1 MSPRNRILLIS
12 FALLS
17 STAQLCFGM
26 QLGATNGTAVFGRP
40 LDLSIPVRLESST
53 EDIANCFSAEV
64 FQADVKFDAGRVR
77 VDVTPSSN
85 GLDAVVRVR
94 SITSVTEPWAKLVL
108 QSNCGTKIS
117 RQYELLTDF
126 ISDLPSA
133 NTQATTAE
141 LLNLTNNTPVISA
154 AAANQRTESTQ
165 IAQAS
170 RETTVNRAA
179 PALPAAP
186 VSNWSVKRAQDKI
199 KAEPKVVAKIEKKIA
214 PPVSANTTLTALAPT
229 GKTTSKLKMET
240 FELTDERQVLLKL
253 SSAMIAPTGTRTPEE
268 IQSLAQATAV
278 WRAINGL
285 PAEAT
290 ATKKAE
296 PSIEANAAAM
306 AALQAKLQAA
316 QKKEYANPLVYG
328 LGALLALALGSI
340 AWMLLRMRKPAPT
353 DYGWLEE
360 KVDVSGTDESDSHTN
375 MTHNKEADTKAADKP
390 LPYRVK
396 TSQFFQGEQTQLR
409 EKQAETTRANQKSHI
424 EPTLDDKAP
433 VNAHLNESSAAS
445 SVPSTV
451 AQSHMLTNGPVVVA
465 AQAVN
470 ENMGVQEVAKIL
482 DDKVF
487 VKTSGKDSEVSTATN
502 TTNTNKSTA
511 KVVVPLDD
519 LHFDERLQDTNTKRP
534 SHDKPITSTSAL
546 IDMVTADSAAKLRSV
561 PIPIPPV
568 DIVLE
573 RDSKLRTPEGAVI
586 DFDIESIT
594 KTVSKP
600 GDKFDKSASKAEKT
614 VEKVAE
620 ANKTP
625 PKSDTPTNEP
635 KSNMIDFDIFAEAP
649 DVSQKPTRFNR

>member
-12 FALLS
+12 FALLL

-85 GLDAVVRVR
+85 GLNAVVRVR
-94 SITSVTEPWAKLVL
+94 SVTSVTEPWAKLVL
-108 QSNCGTKIS
+108 QSNCGSKIS

-126 ISDLPSA
+126 VSDLPSA

-141 LLNLTNNTPVISA
+141 LLNLTNNAPVISA
-154 AAANQRTESTQ
+154 AAASQRTESSP
-165 IAQAS
+165 IAQAPREASVS
-170 RETTVNRAA
+170 R
-179 PALPAAP
+179 PAPAAP
-186 VSNWSVKRAQDKI
+186 VSNWTVNRAQAKI
-199 KAEPKVVAKIEKKIA
+199 KTEPKVVAKIENKMA
-214 PPVSANTTLTALAPT
+214 PVASATATQNTLASA

-253 SSAMIAPTGTRTPEE
+253 SSAMIAPTGTTRTPEE

-285 PAEAT
+285 PAEVTPA
-290 ATKKAE
+290 KKAE
-296 PSIEANAAAM
+296 LEANAAAM
-306 AALQAKLQAA
+306 AALQAKLQAT

-340 AWMLLRMRKPAPT
+340 AWMLLRMRKPAPN

-360 KVDVSGTDESDSHTN
+360 KVDTTGNSENALDANQAYD
-375 MTHNKEADTKAADKP
+375 KPADKP

-409 EKQAETTRANQKSHI
+409 DKQPETTTRATQKSPI
-424 EPTLDDKAP
+424 EPTLDDKSP
-433 VNAHLNESSAAS
+433 VSNANQKDS
-445 SVPSTV
+445 SVASTAISSTV
-451 AQSHMLTNGPVVVA
+451 AASVA
-465 AQAVN
+465 IA
-470 ENMGVQEVAKIL
+470 
-482 DDKVF
+482 
-487 VKTSGKDSEVSTATN
+487 SEVQVSSVQTPKVTKDVATASAEPAAEKIVAQHIT
-502 TTNTNKSTA
+502 KTA
-511 KVVVPLDD
+511 EKPSIQFAD
-519 LHFDERLQDTNTKRP
+519 LHFDERLQDTNAKRP
-534 SHDKPITSTSAL
+534 THDKPITSTSAL

-561 PIPIPPV
+561 AIPVPPV

-594 KTVSKP
+594 KSVGKAGEKSVPQPDKTAAKAVETSKT
-600 GDKFDKSASKAEKT
+600 A
-614 VEKVAE
+614 
-620 ANKTP
+620 
-625 PKSDTPTNEP
+625 PKSDTPAGEQP
-635 KSNMIDFDIFAEAP
+635 KSNMIDFDIFAEPP
-649 DVSQKPTRFNR
+649 DLSQKPTRFNG